1 MIRLPVRSPFFRR
14 NETHMQSIE
23 DRYRIIQN
31 PLQLKSTDQDDDRKS
46 IDERDT
52 KEYIIAPPTVEDDD
66 GQECPPLER
75 DIDEHGRVPIE
86 EEIRNCNISESIR
99 EEKSFYLSIEQMK
112 FVTYLSDTEF
122 QRLCNIRRIMTTTM
136 RLNRKVTKNEILILY
151 QDYFKRLLRMEDIY
165 EVNERLR
172 NALREKRL
180 VIHER
185 LDNMMKD
192 IIDFTIVFT
201 QRWKDKLVEEIS
213 NLSKTSRTDDN
224 VTEMALKIMTESNQD
239 SDIDRIAKS
248 ISRIHSEYEEILHSI
263 TMSMNSLQTPLSA
276 IIDHQNTNHLQ
287 KRFIVENKIQNLK
300 NHDI

>member
-1 MIRLPVRSPFFRR
+1 MIRLSARSSFFKRSK
-14 NETHMQSIE
+14 TMQSIQ

-31 PLQLKSTDQDDDRKS
+31 PLQSKSTDQDDDRKS
-46 IDERDT
+46 IDKRDT

-66 GQECPPLER
+66 EQECLPLDR
-75 DIDEHGRVPIE
+75 DIDEPERLPIE
-86 EEIRNCNISESIR
+86 ETIRNCNISETIR

-112 FVTYLSDTEF
+112 FVTYVSDTEF

-136 RLNRKVTKNEILILY
+136 RLNRKVIKNEILILY

-172 NALREKRL
+172 NALREKRI

-213 NLSKTSRTDDN
+213 NLSNTSSTDDN

-239 SDIDRIAKS
+239 SDIDRITES
-248 ISRIHSEYEEILHSI
+248 ISKIHSEYEKILHSI
-263 TMSMNSLQTPLSA
+263 TMSMKSLQTPLSVVV
-276 IIDHQNTNHLQ
+276 DLQNTNHLQ